1 MAKKKTAST
10 ATRASSIVRRL
21 RKKYV
26 TTKKIGDKWNTYL
39 QIDHQGFCIVEQ
51 TSKKRAEWFG
61 KMLAVALSRVT
72 AEQG

>member
-1 MAKKKTAST
+1 MAKKKTASP
-10 ATRASSIVRRL
+10 AARANAIIRRL

-51 TSKKRAEWFG
+51 TSKQRAEWFG
-61 KMLAVALSRVT
+61 KMLAMALARVT
-72 AEQG
+72 AE